1 MDQTAD
7 RERAQPTPGSHG
19 ADGVRACLL
28 DGSIGL
34 VEDVRGGER
43 SPAEPITGFS
53 PSFQVA
59 LPYRGMFVWHV
70 GRDEVVGDSNQVL
83 YVTGGESYSMSQ
95 PLGGAYAELIVTPE
109 QSVLSELTWRT
120 GPTPTSH
127 PLFRRRTRRITPR
140 VQAYRTWLLHWAATS
155 DHVDRLAG
163 DEAVLTLLQS
173 ALSDDAPSLAPSG
186 PSTARLVRRA
196 KAFLEAELANPIRL
210 ADIGRAVGASPA
222 YLTHVF
228 RRVEGASLHRYLT
241 QLRLSRA
248 LVELPYANDLTTLA
262 LDVGF
267 SSHSHFTAAFRQA
280 FGCTPSVFRLS
291 IRRGQAPPLPRLAAK
306 VAAPRATARDRAS
319 SASLERVDALD

>member
-1 MDQTAD
+1 MDQTVERD
-7 RERAQPTPGSHG
+7 RAHRTPGSNG
-19 ADGVRACLL
+19 AAGVRSCLL
-28 DGSIGL
+28 EGSIGL
-34 VEDVRGGER
+34 VEDVRGSEL
-43 SPAEPITGFS
+43 SPAESITGFS

-70 GRDEVVGDSNQVL
+70 GRDEVVGDPNQVL

-120 GPTPTSH
+120 GTTLTSH

-155 DHVDRLAG
+155 NQVDRLAG
-163 DEAVLTLLQS
+163 DEAVLTLLRS
-173 ALSDDAPSLAPSG
+173 ALSDDTPSMVPSG
-186 PSTARLVRRA
+186 PSTARLIRRA

-210 ADIGRAVGASPA
+210 ADVGRAVGASPA

-262 LDVGF
+262 LEVGF

-280 FGCTPSVFRLS
+280 FGCTPSTFRMS
-291 IRRGQAPPLPRLAAK
+291 IRRGQAPPLPSIGSLTAMLRERAGERAGMEAA
-306 VAAPRATARDRAS
+306 
-319 SASLERVDALD
+319 EALD

>member
-7 RERAQPTPGSHG
+7 RDRVHRTPGSEG
-19 ADGVRACLL
+19 ADGFRACLL

-34 VEDVRGGER
+34 VEDVRGRER
-43 SPAEPITGFS
+43 SPAEPISGFS
-53 PSFQVA
+53 SSFQVA
-59 LPYRGMFVWHV
+59 LPYRGLFVWHV
-70 GRDEVVGDSNQVL
+70 GRDEVVGDPNQVL

-109 QSVLSELTWRT
+109 QSVLSELTWRAGT
-120 GPTPTSH
+120 TPTSH

-155 DHVDRLAG
+155 SQVDRLAG

-173 ALSDDAPSLAPSG
+173 ALSDDTPSLAPSG
-186 PSTARLVRRA
+186 PSTARLIRRA
-196 KAFLEAELANPIRL
+196 KAFLQAELANPIRL
-210 ADIGRAVGASPA
+210 ADVGRAVGASPA

-228 RRVEGASLHRYLT
+228 RRVEGTSLHRYLT
-241 QLRLSRA
+241 ELRLSRA

-291 IRRGQAPPLPRLAAK
+291 IRRGLAPMLPYVHQK
-306 VAAPRATARDRAS
+306 VALQKVLA
-319 SASLERVDALD
+319 

>member
-1 MDQTAD
+1 MDQTPEPAHRIPAND
-7 RERAQPTPGSHG
+7 G
-19 ADGVRACLL
+19 AEAARSRLL

-43 SPAEPITGFS
+43 SPARPVTGFS
-53 PSFQVA
+53 SSFQVA
-59 LPYRGMFVWHV
+59 LPYRGLFVWHV
-70 GRDEVVGDSNQVL
+70 GRDEVVGDPNQVL

-109 QSVLSELTWRT
+109 QAVLSELTWRAGT
-120 GPTPTSH
+120 TLTAH
-127 PLFRRRTRRITPR
+127 PLFRRRTRRITPQ
-140 VQAYRTWLLHWAATS
+140 VQAYRTWLLHWAAKARQ
-155 DHVDRLAG
+155 VDRMAG
-163 DEAVLTLLQS
+163 DEAVLTLLRS
-173 ALSDDAPSLAPSG
+173 ALSDDTPGLAPSG
-186 PSTARLVRRA
+186 PSTARLIRRT

-248 LVELPYANDLTTLA
+248 LVELPHANDLTTLA

-280 FGCTPSVFRLS
+280 FGSTPSAYRQS
-291 IRRGQAPPLPRLAAK
+291 IRRGQAPALAYQ
-306 VAAPRATARDRAS
+306 APRAPVHTLNARARGGSGPLNTVA
-319 SASLERVDALD
+319 